1 MTLPTSRPSLSQI
14 LSPFTRTSAV
24 VLSCACVLA
33 GCTTPQ
39 ALQTNV
45 DARMDK
51 LKSEPMQAKAPKV
64 VQTPGNMPP
73 VGRSIDAMDE
83 RQAVSMQVSNA
94 NLYDLAAKLTQRM
107 GYGLSALSSV
117 DVSKTV
123 TINLKAATPAQALR
137 QLAWQAGYVAV
148 INDQDRSV
156 TLTKDAAMV
165 FKVPAD
171 ELKKLLN
178 TSFKYGGS
186 PVGGGSSG
194 GSGGSGSSS
203 GTTFAP
209 VSAEFKVEGNYTNSP
224 AAFQA
229 FIEELA
235 GSNARVQ
242 VYLEAGL
249 IAVRSNGQA
258 LKRVHDF
265 LSRYAFDAR
274 RQIEVNARVVEVSLS
289 NEFRYGIQWDKVLNA
304 AGTRKFGLNTRSI
317 IGTST
322 TPAGS
327 FSFSSES
334 VTSVIEALETLTNVD
349 VTSTPQMVITNN
361 SSGVIFEGT
370 QKPYLPSVT
379 STTTGSGTTAT
390 TSLSGSGAYASDG
403 IQMSI
408 HANILDDDNAVLTI
422 VPSAVTLGELKKLL
436 GDQIQMYEQSVRNG
450 GQRISIRSGETVVIS
465 GNRYTRGNSVDRGIP
480 GVINAPLIGAVAG
493 GHSKDSA
500 ARQTVIIMNARILRP
515 DPMDIVFSE
524 SI

>member
-1 MTLPTSRPSLSQI
+1 MTLPAFSPSFA
-14 LSPFTRTSAV
+14 PFVRTSALALV
-24 VLSCACVLA
+24 CACVLP

-39 ALQTNV
+39 ALQTSV

-51 LKSEPMQAKAPKV
+51 LKSSPLQTQAPQV

-83 RQAVSMQVSNA
+83 RQAVSIQVSNA
-94 NLYDLAAKLTQRM
+94 NLYDLASKLTQRM

-117 DVSKTV
+117 DVNKTV
-123 TINLKAATPAQALR
+123 TIHLKAATPAQALR

-186 PVGGGSSG
+186 PVGGGSAG
-194 GSGGSGSSS
+194 GSGGSGAAGGSG

-235 GSNARVQ
+235 GSNAKVQ

-274 RQIEVNARVVEVSLS
+274 RQIEVNARVVEVSLT

-317 IGTST
+317 VGTSAS
-322 TPAGS
+322 PAGS

>member
-1 MTLPTSRPSLSQI
+1 MKHLIPSTQLTTAMTL
-14 LSPFTRTSAV
+14 
-24 VLSCACVLA
+24 ACLA
-33 GCTTPQ
+33 LMTGCTTPQ
-39 ALQTNV
+39 ALQSNV
-45 DARMDK
+45 DDRINK
-51 LKSEPMQAKAPKV
+51 LKADPLPLKAAASAAV
-64 VQTPGNMPP
+64 VQTPASLPP
-73 VGRSIDAMDE
+73 VGRSIDVMDE

-94 NLYDLAAKLTQRM
+94 NLYDLASKLTERM

-117 DVSKTV
+117 DVNKTV
-123 TINLKAATPAQALR
+123 TINIKAATPAQALR

-148 INDQDRSV
+148 INNQDRSV
-156 TLTKDAAMV
+156 TLTKEAAMV
-165 FKVPAD
+165 FKVPSD

-178 TSFKYGGS
+178 TTFKYGGS
-186 PVGGGSSG
+186 PVGGGSTGGASG
-194 GSGGSGSSS
+194 SGSGGASGSG

-209 VSAEFKVEGNYTNSP
+209 VSAEFRVEGNYSNSP

-235 GSNARVQ
+235 GSNAKVQ

-249 IAVRSNGQA
+249 ISVRSNGQA

-265 LSRYAFDAR
+265 LSRYAYDAR

-317 IGTST
+317 VGTSV
-322 TPAGS
+322 TPSTS

-379 STTTGSGTTAT
+379 STTTGSGGTAT
-390 TSLSGSGAYASDG
+390 TSLSGAGAYASDG
-403 IQMSI
+403 IQMNI
-408 HANILDDDNAVLTI
+408 HANILDDENAVLTI
-422 VPSAVTLGELKKLL
+422 VPSAVTLGELKKMLN
-436 GDQIQMYEQSVRNG
+436 DQIQMYEQSVRNG

-480 GVINAPLIGAVAG
+480 GVINTPLLGAVAG

>member
-1 MTLPTSRPSLSQI
+1 MNFSSFTQMTPLLRS
-14 LSPFTRTSAV
+14 SAFALV
-24 VLSCACVLA
+24 CVCGLV
-33 GCTTPQ
+33 GCSTPQ
-39 ALQTNV
+39 ALQASIDDRVN
-45 DARMDK
+45 K
-51 LKSEPMQAKAPKV
+51 IKSEPLQAKAPQV
-64 VQTPGNMPP
+64 VQSQINMPP
-73 VGRSIDAMDE
+73 VGRSIDTLDE
-83 RQAVSMQVSNA
+83 RQAVSIQVTNA
-94 NLYDLAAKLTQRM
+94 NLHDLAAKLTQRM
-107 GYGLSALSSV
+107 GYGLSVMSSV
-117 DVSKTV
+117 DLKKTV
-123 TINLKAATPAQALR
+123 TIQLKAATPAQALR

-156 TLTKDAAMV
+156 TLTKDAVMV

-186 PVGGGSSG
+186 PVGGRSAGGSS
-194 GSGGSGSSS
+194 GSGGSGSS
-203 GTTFAP
+203 GAGATAFAP
-209 VSAEFKVEGNYTNSP
+209 VSAEFTVEGNYTNSP
-224 AAFQA
+224 GAFQA

-249 IAVRSNGQA
+249 ISVRSNGQA

-289 NEFRYGIQWDKVLNA
+289 NEFRYGIKWDKVLNVA
-304 AGTRKFGLNTRSI
+304 SSRKFGVNTRSI
-317 IGTST
+317 VGTST
-322 TPAGS
+322 PPSAS

-334 VTSVIEALETLTNVD
+334 VTSVIEALEALTSVD

-370 QKPYLPSVT
+370 QKPFLPTVT
-379 STTTGSGTTAT
+379 STTTGSGATAT

-422 VPSAVTLGELKKLL
+422 IPSAVTLGELKKLL
-436 GDQIQMYEQSVRNG
+436 GEQIQMYEQSVRNG

-480 GVINAPLIGAVAG
+480 GVINTPIVGAVAG
-493 GHSKDSA
+493 GRSKDSA

>member
-1 MTLPTSRPSLSQI
+1 MTLSDFSQTLRI
-14 LSPFTRTSAV
+14 SAI
-24 VLSCACVLA
+24 VLACTAVLA
-33 GCTTPQ
+33 GCTTPKM
-39 ALQTNV
+39 LQTNV
-45 DARMDK
+45 DDRMDK
-51 LKSEPMQAKAPKV
+51 IKSEPLPANSPQV
-64 VQTPGNMPP
+64 VRTPGNMPP
-73 VGRSIDAMDE
+73 VGRSFDAMDE

-94 NLYDLAAKLTQRM
+94 NLYDLAGKLTQRM

-117 DVSKTV
+117 DINKTI

-137 QLAWQAGYVAV
+137 QLAWHAGYVAV

-156 TLTKDAAMV
+156 TLTKDATLV

-178 TSFKYGGS
+178 TSFNYGGS
-186 PVGGGSSG
+186 PVGGSSAG
-194 GSGGSGSSS
+194 GGGGGGGGAGAGGGARGAS
-203 GTTFAP
+203 FAP
-209 VSAEFKVEGNYTNSP
+209 VAAEFKVEGQYTNSP

-229 FIEELA
+229 FIEEIA

-289 NEFRYGIQWDKVLNA
+289 NEFRYGIKWDKVLNA
-304 AGTRKFGLNTRSI
+304 ASTRKFGLNTRSI
-317 IGTST
+317 VGTST
-322 TPAGS
+322 APPGS

-349 VTSTPQMVITNN
+349 VTSTPSMVITNN

-370 QKPYLPSVT
+370 QKPFLPSVT

-480 GVINAPLIGAVAG
+480 GVINAPLIGSIASG
-493 GHSKDSA
+493 RSKESS